1 MILVAPTAF
10 KGTIGAAAAAA
21 ALAAGAR
28 AALAAAGASAAAGAA
43 ATARVVEL
51 PLSDGGPG
59 LLDALRPPGAAGTI
73 RSHAVTG
80 PLGGRVEARLLVTS
94 GRWVAESADACGLH
108 LVPPPARDPLRA
120 STAGVGELIRA
131 AAGAPRLVLGLGGSA
146 TVDGGTGAARALGWR
161 FLDARGRALPAGGGA
176 LHRLRRIVPPPARA
190 PAAPARPLPPITAL
204 ADVECLLGGPR
215 GAARVFGPQKGAD
228 PAAVER
234 LAAGLDRL
242 AEQVHEDVGVAVGLL
257 AGGGAAGGLGAGLV
271 AFAGAELRPG
281 AAWVLE
287 ATGFDAALRQAR
299 LVVTGEGRFDEQSAM
314 GKLTGTV
321 VARAR
326 AAAVPVLVVAGA
338 ITVPLPPGVAGETPP
353 PEAPLLD
360 TAGLARLAAAGV
372 TRLLSG

>member
-28 AALAAAGASAAAGAA
+28 AALAAAGVA

-59 LLDALRPPGAAGTI
+59 LLDALGPPAAVGALRTI
-73 RSHAVTG
+73 AVTG
-80 PLGGRVEARLLVTS
+80 PLGGRVAARLLVTP
-94 GRWVAESADACGLH
+94 GRWLAESADACGLH
-108 LVPPPARDPLRA
+108 LVPPPARAPLRA

-176 LHRLRRIVPPPARA
+176 LHRLRRIVPPSA
-190 PAAPARPLPPITAL
+190 PVAAAWPLPPITAL
-204 ADVECLLGGPR
+204 ADVDCPLGGPL

-228 PAAVER
+228 PVVVER

-242 AEQVHEDVGVAVGLL
+242 AEQVRADVGTALASL

-271 AFAGAELRPG
+271 AFAGAELLPG

-287 ATGFDAALRQAR
+287 AAGFDAALRQAR
-299 LVVTGEGRFDEQSAM
+299 LVITGEGRYDEQSAM

-326 AAAVPVLVVAGA
+326 AAGIPVLVVAGA
-338 ITVPLPPGVAGETPP
+338 VTVPLPAGVAGATPP
-353 PEAPLLD
+353 PGAPVLD
-360 TAGLARLAAAGV
+360 AAGLAELAAAGV
-372 TRLLSG
+372 ARLLSR